1 METRANYLFIG
12 TLTLGLLIG
21 GFIFALWLAGA
32 GRAPAFDRYVIY
44 FSGAIDGLG
53 EGSDVRYNGIKV
65 GSVGRITLD
74 RDDPSRVKVEIEVA
88 RGTPVRQDTVAK
100 LESQGITGVAY
111 VQMTAGTGQSALLE
125 PDPDDPPPV
134 IPSRAGGLAQVIAT
148 LPEVLRNSAEIL
160 DQAKKF
166 VGPENQ
172 ESVARTLANIEQVT
186 GAIASKSEEIK
197 QIIDNVNV
205 VSNSIAD
212 AARAISG
219 ITADARKAMASIEQ
233 FAGALRDL
241 VTTNRRSIDE
251 FAAEG
256 LTQFAKFITEARRLV
271 GTLERVAERLES
283 DPSRFLLGTQRPEY
297 APR

>member
-12 TLTLGLLIG
+12 TLTLALLIG
-21 GFIFALWLAGA
+21 GFIFALWLSGA

-111 VQMTAGTGQSALLE
+111 VQMTAGTGQSPLLT
-125 PDPDDPPPV
+125 PDPEQPPV

-148 LPEVLRNSAEIL
+148 LPEVLRHSAEIL
-160 DQAKKF
+160 EDAKTF

-172 ESVARTLANIEQVT
+172 QSVARTLANIEKVT
-186 GAIASKSEEIK
+186 GAIADKSEEIK

-219 ITADARKAMASIEQ
+219 ITQDARKAMASIEQ
-233 FAGALRDL
+233 FAGALKDL
-241 VTTNRRSIDE
+241 VVSNRRSIDE

>member
-12 TLTLGLLIG
+12 TLTLALLIG
-21 GFIFALWLAGA
+21 GFIFALWLSGA

-88 RGTPVRQDTVAK
+88 RGTPVRQDTEAK

-111 VQMTAGTGQSALLE
+111 VQMTAGTGQSPLLN
-125 PDPDDPPPV
+125 PDPEQPPV

-148 LPEVLRNSAEIL
+148 LPEVLRHSAEIL
-160 DQAKKF
+160 EEAKTF

-172 ESVARTLANIEQVT
+172 QSVARTLANIEKVT
-186 GAIASKSEEIK
+186 GAIADKSEEIK

-219 ITADARKAMASIEQ
+219 ITQDARKAMASIEQ
-233 FAGALRDL
+233 FAGALKDL
-241 VTTNRRSIDE
+241 VVSNRRSIDE

>member
-12 TLTLGLLIG
+12 TLTLALLIG
-21 GFIFALWLAGA
+21 GFIFALWLSGA

-88 RGTPVRQDTVAK
+88 RGTPVRQDTEAK

-111 VQMTAGTGQSALLE
+111 VQMTAGTGQSPLLT
-125 PDPDDPPPV
+125 PDPEQPPV

-148 LPEVLRNSAEIL
+148 LPEVLRHSAEIL
-160 DQAKKF
+160 EEAKTF

-172 ESVARTLANIEQVT
+172 QSVARTLANIEKVT
-186 GAIASKSEEIK
+186 GAIADKSEEIK

-219 ITADARKAMASIEQ
+219 ITQDARKAMASIEQ
-233 FAGALRDL
+233 FAGALKDL
-241 VTTNRRSIDE
+241 VVSNRRSIDE

>member
-12 TLTLGLLIG
+12 TLTLALLIG
-21 GFIFALWLAGA
+21 GFIFALWLSGA

-111 VQMTAGTGQSALLE
+111 VQMTAGTGQSPLLT
-125 PDPDDPPPV
+125 PDPEQPPV

-148 LPEVLRNSAEIL
+148 LPEVLRHSAEIL
-160 DQAKKF
+160 EEAKTF

-172 ESVARTLANIEQVT
+172 QSVARTLANIEKVT
-186 GAIASKSEEIK
+186 GAIADKSEEIK

-219 ITADARKAMASIEQ
+219 ITQDARKAMASIEQ
-233 FAGALRDL
+233 FAGALKDL
-241 VTTNRRSIDE
+241 VVSNRRSIDE

>member
-12 TLTLGLLIG
+12 SLTLALLVG

-32 GRAPAFDRYVIY
+32 GRAPAFDRYIIY
-44 FSGAIDGLG
+44 FSGAVDGLG

-65 GSVGRITLD
+65 GSVGKITLD
-74 RDDPSRVKVEIEVA
+74 RDDPSRVKVEIDVA
-88 RGTPVRQDTVAK
+88 TGTPVREDTVAK
-100 LESQGITGVAY
+100 LESQGITGIAY
-111 VQMTAGTGQSALLE
+111 VQMTAGTGQSPLLNPHAE
-125 PDPDDPPPV
+125 GGPPV
-134 IPSRAGGLAQVIAT
+134 IPSRTGGLAQVIAT
-148 LPEVLRNSAEIL
+148 LPEVLRHSAEL
-160 DQAKKF
+160 LEEAKQF

-172 ESVARTLANIEQVT
+172 QSVARTLANIETVT
-186 GAIASKSEEIK
+186 GAIAAKSNEI
-197 QIIDNVNV
+197 QEIIDNVNI

-212 AARAISG
+212 AARAISS
-219 ITADARKAMASIEQ
+219 ITEDGRKAMASIEN
-233 FAGALRDL
+233 FARTLSDL
-241 VTTNRRSIDE
+241 VVSNRRSIDE

>member
-12 TLTLGLLIG
+12 TLTLALLIA
-21 GFIFALWLAGA
+21 GFAFALWLAGA
-32 GRAPAFDRYVIY
+32 GRAPAFDRYLIY

-65 GSVGRITLD
+65 GAVGKITLD
-74 RDDPSRVKVEIEVA
+74 KDDPSRVKVEIEVA
-88 RGTPVRQDTVAK
+88 SGTPVRKDTVAK

-111 VQMTAGTGQSALLE
+111 VQMTAGTGASPLLE
-125 PDPDDPPPV
+125 PGPGGQPPI

-160 DQAKKF
+160 DQAKNF

-172 ESVARTLANIEQVT
+172 AAVARVLANVETVT
-186 GAIASKSEEIK
+186 AAIAGKSDEIQ
-197 QIIDNVNV
+197 QIIDNVNT
-205 VSNSIAD
+205 VSASIAD

-219 ITADARKAMASIEQ
+219 ITVDARAAMEKIGA
-233 FAGALRDL
+233 FAAALNDL
-241 VTTNRRSIDE
+241 VVSNRRSIDE

-283 DPSRFLLGTQRPEY
+283 DPSRFILGTQRPEY